1 MFEHLPQYA
10 GDPIFGLNDAFHRDT
25 HPQKINLTIGLYYDD
40 AGRIPVL
47 SSVAAVE
54 RRLVDDPA
62 PRVYLPMEGL
72 APYRSAVQRVVFGT
86 ENKAVAEG
94 RVATI
99 QTLGGTGALKVGADL
114 LHAAY
119 PGSEVWISD
128 PAWDNHHAIFGG
140 AGFQT
145 RGYPYYDSATKG
157 LAFDAMMD
165 CLRGLPSRS
174 IVLLHPCCH
183 NPTGVDLSR
192 EQWGEVIAVLG
203 ERGLIPFLDLAY
215 QGLGEGMEEDAY
227 AVRAMADAGLTLLV
241 ANSFSKNLSVY
252 GERCGGLSVVCGSQA
267 EAERVLGQLKA
278 VVRRI
283 YSSAP
288 WHGGHVV
295 AGVLNDADLH
305 AQWLDEVADMRVR
318 MARMRELVHEQL
330 AAKLPGYDADYFIRQ
345 QGMFTYSGLSREQLL
360 ALRERH
366 GVYIIDSGRVAVPG
380 LNTAN
385 VGHFTDALADVVG
398 GTAS

>member
-10 GDPIFGLNDAFHRDT
+10 GDPIFGLNDAFHRNT

-40 AGRIPVL
+40 EGRIPVL
-47 SSVAAVE
+47 PSVAAVE
-54 RRLVDDPA
+54 QALAADA
-62 PRVYLPMEGL
+62 SPRVYLPMEGL
-72 APYRSAVQRVVFGT
+72 AEYRGAVQRVVFGADSA
-86 ENKAVAEG
+86 AVGQG

-114 LHAAY
+114 LHMAW
-119 PGSEVWISD
+119 PDSEVWISD

-140 AGFQT
+140 AGIRT
-145 RGYPYYDSATKG
+145 HSYPYYDPQTKG
-157 LAFDAMMD
+157 LAFDAMMA
-165 CLRGLPSRS
+165 CLRELPARS

-192 EQWGEVIAVLG
+192 DQWQEVIAVLQQR
-203 ERGLIPFLDLAY
+203 ELIPFLDLAY

-227 AVRAMADAGLTLLV
+227 AVRAMADAGLSYLV

-267 EAERVLGQLKA
+267 EADRVLGQLKA

-295 AGVLNDADLH
+295 AGVLNHPGRH
-305 AQWLDEVADMRVR
+305 AQWLQEVAAMRER
-318 MARMRELVHEQL
+318 MARMRRLVHEQL
-330 AAKLPGYDADYFIRQ
+330 SRKLPGYDADYFIRQ
-345 QGMFTYSGLSREQLL
+345 QGMFTYSGLGREQLL

-366 GVYIIDSGRVAVPG
+366 GVYILDSGRIAVTG

-385 VGHFTDALADVVG
+385 VEHFTDALADVVG
-398 GTAS
+398 AG

>member
-1 MFEHLPQYA
+1 MFEHLKQYA
-10 GDPIFGLNDAFHRDT
+10 GDPIFGLNDAFHRNT
-25 HPQKINLTIGLYYDD
+25 HPKKINLTIGLYYDD
-40 AGRIPVL
+40 EGRIPVL

-54 RRLVDDPA
+54 RRLADDPS
-62 PRVYLPMEGL
+62 PRSYLPMEGL
-72 APYRSAVQRVVFGT
+72 ASYRAAVQDVVFGPDS
-86 ENKAVAEG
+86 AAARQG
-94 RVATI
+94 RIATI
-99 QTLGGTGALKVGADL
+99 QTLGGTGALKIGADL
-114 LHAAY
+114 LNAAY
-119 PGSEVWISD
+119 PESDVWISD

-140 AGFQT
+140 AGIAT
-145 RGYPYYDSATKG
+145 HSYPYYDAVSKG

-165 CLRGLPSRS
+165 CLRSLPSRS

-192 EQWGEVIAVLG
+192 EQWQETIGVLQ

-215 QGLGEGMEEDAY
+215 QGLGEGMEDDVY
-227 AVRAMADAGLTLLV
+227 AVRAMAEAGLSFLV

-252 GERCGGLSVVCGSQA
+252 GERCGGLSVVCGSPA
-267 EAERVLGQLKA
+267 EADLVLGQLKA
-278 VVRRI
+278 IVRRI

-295 AGVLNDADLH
+295 AGVLNDEALRSR
-305 AQWLDEVADMRVR
+305 WLEDVAAMRVR
-318 MARMRELVHEQL
+318 MAHMRELVHEQL

-345 QGMFTYSGLSREQLL
+345 RGMFTYSGLSRDQLV

-366 GVYIIDSGRVAVPG
+366 GVYILDSGRVAVPG

-385 VGHFTDALADVVG
+385 VGHFTDAMADVLG
-398 GTAS
+398 